1 MSSGEPSP
9 PAQASIS
16 TTSFD
21 VLDNA
26 RLINAAPITSQ
37 PSKPSGD
44 NTDTEAI
51 EEAVPIVQ
59 TTLPVPESKP
69 EIEKNG
75 LDVNTKKSPDEP
87 DVSCLINCLYYTQQC
102 CDCTIVW
109 DRSRS
114 LVKWMSRKGASR
126 DSPIRF
132 LGSRGALLSGAKFKI
147 WLCNKYRALWGYFVI
162 YQRSIGENPRG
173 VTCRKFYK

>member
-26 RLINAAPITSQ
+26 RLVNAAPATSQ
-37 PSKPSGD
+37 PAKPSGD
-44 NTDTEAI
+44 NTEDTEAI

-59 TTLPVPESKP
+59 TTLPAPQSKP

-75 LDVNTKKSPDEP
+75 LDVDTKTSPDES

-114 LVKWMSRKGASR
+114 LVKYIIAEKGASCGIPR
-126 DSPIRF
+126 FDF
-132 LGSRGALLSGAKFKI
+132 LGSQGALLLGAKFKI
-147 WLCNKYRALWGYFVI
+147 WLYDKYSTLWGYFVI
-162 YQRSIGENPRG
+162 YEKYR
-173 VTCRKFYK
+173 RKSSRRDM

>member
-1 MSSGEPSP
+1 MPLRRRAFRSYPSSIVLIATVPTATTAPVQLWCSSARVTVDSVIGTTMRFKNPLPQHGSYDVIMSSGEPSP

-44 NTDTEAI
+44 NIDTEAI

-75 LDVNTKKSPDEP
+75 LDVDTKKSPDET

-102 CDCTIVW
+102 CDCTIV
-109 DRSRS
+109 
-114 LVKWMSRKGASR
+114 
-126 DSPIRF
+126 
-132 LGSRGALLSGAKFKI
+132 
-147 WLCNKYRALWGYFVI
+147 
-162 YQRSIGENPRG
+162 
-173 VTCRKFYK
+173 